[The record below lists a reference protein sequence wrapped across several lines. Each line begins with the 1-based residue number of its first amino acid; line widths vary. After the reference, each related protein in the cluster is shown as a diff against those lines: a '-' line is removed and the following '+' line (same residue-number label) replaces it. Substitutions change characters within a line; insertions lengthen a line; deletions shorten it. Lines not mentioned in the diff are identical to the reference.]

1 MSNYSFVSKDDVVET
16 MSKFEIYQAYLK
28 KKDSPESEAE
38 VTDKEKISA
47 PADIE
52 A

>member
-1 MSNYSFVSKDDVVET
+1 MSKDDVVET

-28 KKDSPESEAE
+28 KKDSLESEAV
-38 VTDKEKISA
+38 VTDKENTSA
-47 PADIE
+47 PADVE